1 VSYTKGDGKMSTR
14 QITVRINRTE
24 AEFIAQK
31 AKELG
36 VTMSDVIRQAVAEY
50 KDEQCRELKE
60 LVHRLGMM
68 KLLEE
73 VGKHE

>member
-1 VSYTKGDGKMSTR
+1 MSTLR
-14 QITVRINRTE
+14 ITIRFNRTE
-24 AEFIAQK
+24 AEFISKK

-36 VTMSDVIRQAVAEY
+36 VTMSDVIRQAVLEY

-60 LVHRLGMM
+60 LVHKLGMM

>member
-1 VSYTKGDGKMSTR
+1 MSTR

-24 AEFIAQK
+24 AEFIARR

>member
-1 VSYTKGDGKMSTR
+1 MTENK
-14 QITVRINRTE
+14 ITVRLHRTE

-60 LVHRLGMM
+60 LVHKLGMM

>member
-1 VSYTKGDGKMSTR
+1 MSTR
-14 QITVRINRTE
+14 RITVRINRTE
-24 AEFIAQK
+24 ADYLAQK

-36 VTMSDVIRQAVAEY
+36 VTMSDVIRQAIAEY

-60 LVHRLGMM
+60 LVHKLGMM

>member
-1 VSYTKGDGKMSTR
+1 MSTLR
-14 QITVRINRTE
+14 ITIRFNRTE
-24 AEFIAQK
+24 AEFISKK

-36 VTMSDVIRQAVAEY
+36 VTMSDVIRQAVLEY

>member
-1 VSYTKGDGKMSTR
+1 MSTLR
-14 QITVRINRTE
+14 ITIRFNRTE
-24 AEFIAQK
+24 AEFIARK

-36 VTMSDVIRQAVAEY
+36 VTMSDVIRQAVLEY

-60 LVHRLGMM
+60 LVHKLGMM